1 MNFSCSS
8 LADVPFIAMLN
19 DTAPQPLML
28 SAILPGMDLVI
39 LRGQPTEGTPM
50 VTDDD
55 IRAAALR
62 AMEIAVE
69 ESEKEAGA
77 GRGWHQEYR
86 LLPPLRFP
94 VGMAGCCA
102 ATDGRR
108 SAHSLRPRAHQPRP
122 I

>member
-1 MNFSCSS
+1 MNFSCSP
-8 LADVPFIAMLN
+8 LAEVPFIAMLN
-19 DTAPQPLML
+19 DIAPQPLML

-39 LRGQPTEGTPM
+39 LRGQPTEGTPL

-55 IRAAALR
+55 IRTEAFR

-77 GRGWHQEYR
+77 GIKSIDCYHLFAFLSEWRDAVLQQMG
-86 LLPPLRFP
+86 
-94 VGMAGCCA
+94 VGQLIPY
-102 ATDGRR
+102 DP
-108 SAHSLRPRAHQPRP
+108 RPKQPRP